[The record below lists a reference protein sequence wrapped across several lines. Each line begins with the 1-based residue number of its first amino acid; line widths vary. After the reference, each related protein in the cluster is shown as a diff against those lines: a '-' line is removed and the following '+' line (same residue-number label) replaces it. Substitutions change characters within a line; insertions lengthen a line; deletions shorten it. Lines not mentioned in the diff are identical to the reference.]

1 MIDKHTQNQ
10 IQNSWRDSHSTTLTE
25 AARLERMTD
34 AFLLTMRSVTNSVES
49 VQQFWDN
56 AAMLALLSA
65 ASEGEALDAGGT
77 ITKEAVVK
85 YQVLFLSFKEWL
97 NAATVATVLGE
108 ETTLTE
114 TPLQLI
120 MRQPEKVE

>member
-1 MIDKHTQNQ
+1 MIDKHTQTQ
-10 IQNSWRDSHSTTLTE
+10 IQNLWRESHSTTLTE

-34 AFLLTMRSVTNSVES
+34 AFLLSMRSITNSVEA

-56 AAMLALLSA
+56 TDMLTLLAAA
-65 ASEGEALDAGGT
+65 AEGEALDAGGT

-97 NAATVATVLGE
+97 SAATTATVLGQ